1 MKQLIK
7 AITEYTTTLEQ
18 QLAALEMRVAQLEE
32 QLKEANESI
41 KLVGDKAQSEKLEEP
56 EVEVELIMDDEEPE
70 YDEVTEETTDTEE
83 EPEVK
88 VEEEV
93 KEEVKEEP
101 KKPVPAPEKKTKT
114 KSEAKPQPAAVA
126 TQGSLFGTMVEDIR
140 QAISLG
146 DRFLFQRELFD
157 SNGEL
162 MQQALDELNELYT
175 LNEALEYINEHFE
188 WDKESTAAQLF
199 ENVLKRRFAN

>member
-7 AITEYTTTLEQ
+7 TITEYTTTLEQ

-41 KLVGDKAQSEKLEEP
+41 KLVGDKAQSEKLDEP
-56 EVEVELIMDDEEPE
+56 EVEVELIMGDEEPE
-70 YDEVTEETTDTEE
+70 YDEVTEETTNTEE

-88 VEEEV
+88 VE
-93 KEEVKEEP
+93 EEVKEEP

-114 KSEAKPQPAAVA
+114 KSEAKLQPAAVA

-157 SNGEL
+157 GNGEL

>member
-1 MKQLIK
+1 M
-7 AITEYTTTLEQ
+7 
-18 QLAALEMRVAQLEE
+18 V
-32 QLKEANESI
+32 
-41 KLVGDKAQSEKLEEP
+41 
-56 EVEVELIMDDEEPE
+56 
-70 YDEVTEETTDTEE
+70 
-83 EPEVK
+83 
-88 VEEEV
+88 
-93 KEEVKEEP
+93 
-101 KKPVPAPEKKTKT
+101 KTKT

-157 SNGEL
+157 GNGEL

-188 WDKESTAAQLF
+188 WDKDSTAAQLF

>member
-7 AITEYTTTLEQ
+7 TITEYTTTLEQ

-41 KLVGDKAQSEKLEEP
+41 KLVGDKAQSEKLDEP

-70 YDEVTEETTDTEE
+70 YDEVTEETTNTEE

-88 VEEEV
+88 VE
-93 KEEVKEEP
+93 EEVKEEP

-114 KSEAKPQPAAVA
+114 KSEAKLQPAAVA

-157 SNGEL
+157 GNGEL